1 MARAKRTDRAEARR
15 QYRAYLASQQDA
27 ETAAAAEG
35 AAEESQSRPAG
46 RRIAPP
52 AATGAPQPGQRMGML
67 GAAKAATRTPTYLAD
82 IRYIVPLVTRTR
94 AVWPV
99 ALLCLAAAVISFPRI
114 HSNADASGD
123 PILSIVFQFILYPMA
138 LLPPMVAGFLAP
150 RATWLAGVIAAL
162 ISTGFFILAVAVTPI
177 ATASA
182 STLASA
188 SPSAVASASAFGTAS
203 STSATP
209 SAAASA
215 AASASAEPTSRST
228 VALMTSSEL
237 GGAAFSWL
245 LTALPFG
252 AVIGAGAGWYKRF
265 LDNMGPRNGASRGS
279 QQKRPVRKSQPTRR

>member
-15 QYRAYLASQQDA
+15 QYRAYLASQQEA
-27 ETAAAAEG
+27 EAAAAAEG
-35 AAEESQSRPAG
+35 AASESQSRPAG
-46 RRIAPP
+46 RRIAPAP
-52 AATGAPQPGQRMGML
+52 AAGAPQPGQRLGML
-67 GAAKAATRTPTYLAD
+67 GAAKAATRTPTYLSD

-123 PILSIVFQFILYPMA
+123 PILSLVFQFILYPMA
-138 LLPPMVAGFLAP
+138 LLPPMVAGFFAP

-162 ISTGFFILAVAVTPI
+162 ISTGLFILAVAVTPI
-177 ATASA
+177 ATAPASA
-182 STLASA
+182 LASA
-188 SPSAVASASAFGTAS
+188 SPVATASVFGTVASA
-203 STSATP
+203 SATP

-265 LDNMGPRNGASRGS
+265 LDNMGSRNGAPRGS
-279 QQKRPVRKSQPTRR
+279 QQKRPVRKTQSSRR